1 MNSNPYGRGLQ
12 NSSPQ
17 KERKMKRIEEII
29 EDKMNEIQEKINKLY
44 HMPKTEKNLD
54 RLVYLWEEY
63 EKLERALLQ
72 IY

>member
-1 MNSNPYGRGLQ
+1 
-12 NSSPQ
+12 
-17 KERKMKRIEEII
+17 MKRIEEII

>member
-1 MNSNPYGRGLQ
+1 MMTE
-12 NSSPQ
+12 
-17 KERKMKRIEEII
+17 ERIIKRM
-29 EDKMNEIQEKINKLY
+29 DEIQERINELY
-44 HMPKTEKNLD
+44 HSPKTEKNLD

>member
-1 MNSNPYGRGLQ
+1 MIYMAGGYRTVAPKRR
-12 NSSPQ
+12 
-17 KERKMKRIEEII
+17 EKMTEKRIEER
-29 EDKMNEIQEKINKLY
+29 MNEIQEKINELY

-63 EKLERALLQ
+63 EKLERAWLQ

>member
-1 MNSNPYGRGLQ
+1 
-12 NSSPQ
+12 
-17 KERKMKRIEEII
+17 MKRIEEII
-29 EDKMNEIQEKINKLY
+29 EDKMSEIQEKINKLY

-63 EKLERALLQ
+63 EKLERTLLQ

>member
-1 MNSNPYGRGLQ
+1 MT
-12 NSSPQ
+12 
-17 KERKMKRIEEII
+17 EKRIEER
-29 EDKMNEIQEKINKLY
+29 MNEIQEKINELY

-54 RLVYLWEEY
+54 RLGYLWEEY

>member
-1 MNSNPYGRGLQ
+1 MAGGYKTVAPKRRR
-12 NSSPQ
+12 
-17 KERKMKRIEEII
+17 EMKRIEEII